1 MVNSDKLRLF
11 IGIKINP
18 SGKIISAIN
27 KLQQN
32 LTDAHIKWVNKENY
46 HITLKFLGETPEY
59 YINSIDLILQQS
71 LFKIREFHIV
81 LNGCD
86 IFRKNTPQTIW
97 IGLQKTET
105 LMDIQKNLNKSLSE
119 LGFETELR
127 NYKPHL
133 TIGRIKHLKSVPELN
148 KLISK
153 TSMIINEKHEIK
165 QIELIQSTLLPS
177 GPIYNTIQSYKLI
190 H

>member
-18 SGKIISAIN
+18 SGEVISAIN

-32 LTDAHIKWVNKENY
+32 LTDANIKWVNKENY

-59 YINSIDLILQQS
+59 YINSIDLIIQQS
-71 LFKIREFHIV
+71 LFKIREFHIG

-86 IFRKNTPQTIW
+86 IFGKNAPHTIW

-105 LMDIQKNLNKSLSE
+105 LIELQTSLNKSLSE
-119 LGFETELR
+119 LGFEAEIR

-133 TIGRIKHLKSVPELN
+133 TIGRIKHLKSIPELN

-153 TSMIINEKHEIK
+153 TSMNINEKHEIK
-165 QIELIQSTLLPS
+165 QVELIQSTLQPS
-177 GPIYNTIQSYKLI
+177 GSTYKTIKSYKLI